1 MVSGL
6 SRARALMA
14 ALVLVLAGVGLAP
27 SPAAAE
33 EVYAFPTSVTSVSF
47 SGHGW
52 GHGIGMSQ
60 WGPRAAAQGLGWP
73 AILGFYYP
81 GATAAATLG
90 NPTVR
95 VSLSAVGTSAL
106 LATAEAGVYVT
117 VAGTAYLLPAR
128 TATGATITRFG
139 LWPTSTAMVLRAES
153 SGPGRTSRSP
163 DERRA

>member
-1 MVSGL
+1 MVCGL

-14 ALVLVLAGVGLAP
+14 GLVLGLAGGGLAP

-60 WGPRAAAQGLGWP
+60 WGAEGAAAQGLGWP

-81 GATAAATLG
+81 GATASATLG

-139 LWPTSTAMVLRAES
+139 LWPTSTAMASL
-153 SGPGRTSRSP
+153 
-163 DERRA
+163 